1 MTQRKTNNASWQRF
15 LLNNLPAYLLALAVI
30 VAFEW
35 LLSNKGVREL
45 IIFTIQMS
53 GKLAIVV
60 VLHLLYYLY
69 TNRKKEKQSL
79 G

>member
-1 MTQRKTNNASWQRF
+1 MTQRKTNNTGWQRF
-15 LLNNLPAYLLALAVI
+15 LHNNLPAYLLALAVI

-35 LLSNKGVREL
+35 LLSSKGVREL
-45 IIFTIQMS
+45 IIFTIQTS

-69 TNRKKEKQSL
+69 TNRKEEKQSL
-79 G
+79 R